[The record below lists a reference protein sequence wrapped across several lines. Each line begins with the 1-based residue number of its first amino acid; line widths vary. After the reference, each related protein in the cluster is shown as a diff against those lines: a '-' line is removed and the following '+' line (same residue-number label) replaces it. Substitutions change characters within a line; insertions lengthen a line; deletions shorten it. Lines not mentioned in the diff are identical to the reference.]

1 MRVCPSCGS
10 SVIGDLCLGCPSCG
24 ARAVGPPLAKA
35 EHELP
40 SFARASLACASGVA
54 MGGGFL
60 AVLIAALIE
69 NKPGRLDFLSFV
81 TAGEVASWRLKW
93 IALPIA
99 AAVIWMGARIARSIQ
114 QNPGRFIGL
123 RAARLGVMAAA
134 TITLLIG
141 TLIGITVPE
150 RMRQRQYSIEAAIY
164 ARGYTLHRAFL
175 EYRDLHGTF
184 PTDPDKYI
192 EALRTLPDP
201 DGAIADALR
210 FVEPNGYEASTQLA
224 AASTKGKSLV
234 ARGAALRTANATL
247 NPEPAGVSFTTY
259 KLRLPSEHRVF
270 GGDDNYVLENGV
282 IKKASEV
289 TPASSTSTINIR

>member
-1 MRVCPSCGS
+1 
-10 SVIGDLCLGCPSCG
+10 
-24 ARAVGPPLAKA
+24 
-35 EHELP
+35 
-40 SFARASLACASGVA
+40 

-60 AVLIAALIE
+60 AVLIAVLIE
-69 NKPGRLDFLSFV
+69 NKPGRLGFWSFI
-81 TAGEVASWRLKW
+81 TAGETASWRLKW
-93 IALPIA
+93 IAFPLA

-114 QNPGRFIGL
+114 QNPARFIGL
-123 RAARLGVMAAA
+123 RAARAGVIAAA
-134 TITLLIG
+134 TVTLLMG
-141 TLIGITVPE
+141 TLIGVTVPE

-175 EYRDLHGTF
+175 EYRELHGTF

-201 DGAIADALR
+201 DGSIADALH

-234 ARGAALRTANATL
+234 VRGAALRTASASS

-259 KLRLPSEHRVF
+259 KLRLSSEHRVF
-270 GGDDNYVLENGV
+270 GGDDDYILKDGV
-282 IKKASEV
+282 INKASDV
-289 TPASSTSTINIR
+289 TPGSSNSTTIIR